1 MAIHHEKMKKK
12 PKKSKT
18 ITKGEHFEDVARDL
32 FKVPKTEISEQGK
45 KP

>member
-18 ITKGEHFEDVARDL
+18 IAKGELFDVTKNQ
-32 FKVPKTEISEQGK
+32 FKVPKTEGGQAK
-45 KP
+45 KS